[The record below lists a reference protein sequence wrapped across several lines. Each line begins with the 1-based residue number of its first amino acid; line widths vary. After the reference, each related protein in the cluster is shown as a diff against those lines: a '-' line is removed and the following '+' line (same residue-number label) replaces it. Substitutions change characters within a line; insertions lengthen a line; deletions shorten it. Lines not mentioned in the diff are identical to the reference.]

1 MDGIYG
7 YEGSTGEK
15 LIEDFPHGLNY
26 KRMELD
32 YHSGGVKIPKNL
44 QKFYHRIFEE
54 YIIAGNC
61 FNDTTKKKDS
71 VYYYCKKNDQ
81 VLSKIKTV
89 FPKIVYM
96 SRDLIY
102 NFTLDYT
109 DLSVEENDYVFFLM
123 YFSTNTDSEWKMG
136 KPFLRKY
143 VFVFNS
149 DEKYVN
155 FYLNV
160 DTNGDEEKGENPEKS
175 EKSGIS
181 TMTLV
186 AAIIGTAIIVL
197 IIGYFVFQF
206 FIYDKL
212 FRKKRAN
219 ELEEADFEYV
229 SKEDENKLGV

>member
-1 MDGIYG
+1 
-7 YEGSTGEK
+7 
-15 LIEDFPHGLNY
+15 
-26 KRMELD
+26 
-32 YHSGGVKIPKNL
+32 
-44 QKFYHRIFEE
+44 
-54 YIIAGNC
+54 
-61 FNDTTKKKDS
+61 
-71 VYYYCKKNDQ
+71 
-81 VLSKIKTV
+81 
-89 FPKIVYM
+89 M
-96 SRDLIY
+96 SRDLTY
-102 NFTLDYT
+102 NFTLDYN
-109 DLSVEENDYVFFLM
+109 DLFVEENDYVFCLL
-123 YFSTNTDSEWKMG
+123 YFASSTEAPWIMG

-219 ELEEADFEYV
+219 ELEDADFEYV